1 MGEISLLNNSN
12 LSISEKLSTEKK
24 NISILGSTGSIGR
37 SSLSVISFIEISIIY
52 MHSANQNSEM
62 LLSQCLKWNP
72 KYAVIYDSTKAKW
85 LKEEIN
91 KFDLSTILLIG
102 EEGLNKISSD
112 QC

>member
-37 SSLSVISFIEISIIY
+37 STLSVISLHRDKYNIY
-52 MHSANQNSEM
+52 AISANQNSEM

-72 KYAVIYDSTKAKW
+72 KYAVIYDSTKAKL
-85 LKEEIN
+85 LK
-91 KFDLSTILLIG
+91 
-102 EEGLNKISSD
+102 
-112 QC
+112 